1 VSNIN
6 RVFPIMAIYR
16 DRRHAGRVL
25 ANALPKYAHRDDV
38 AVLGLP
44 RGGVPVAFEV
54 ATALGAPLDVFVVR
68 KLGVPGY
75 PELAMGAIASS
86 GVVVLNREVVEGL
99 QIPRS
104 SIDAVIE
111 AETRELERREW
122 TYRGDRP
129 PIDVSGRT
137 VILIDDGLAT
147 GASMHAAVIA
157 LRQRQPGRVVV
168 GVPIAAP
175 ATCEELSQEVDDIIC
190 AVTPEPFQAVGLW
203 YEDFSPTSDDEVRRL
218 LEEVARQH
226 PRPAVSTADQ
236 K

>member
-1 VSNIN
+1 
-6 RVFPIMAIYR
+6 MAIYR

-25 ANALPKYAHRDDV
+25 ANALAKYAHRDDV

-86 GVVVLNREVVEGL
+86 GVVVLNREVVEAL

-111 AETRELERREW
+111 AETRELERRE
-122 TYRGDRP
+122 
-129 PIDVSGRT
+129 
-137 VILIDDGLAT
+137 
-147 GASMHAAVIA
+147 
-157 LRQRQPGRVVV
+157 
-168 GVPIAAP
+168 
-175 ATCEELSQEVDDIIC
+175 
-190 AVTPEPFQAVGLW
+190 
-203 YEDFSPTSDDEVRRL
+203 
-218 LEEVARQH
+218 
-226 PRPAVSTADQ
+226 
-236 K
+236 

>member
-1 VSNIN
+1 MCSWCESSVCRDIRSSPWARSRAVVSWCLT
-6 RVFPIMAIYR
+6 R
-16 DRRHAGRVL
+16 
-25 ANALPKYAHRDDV
+25 
-38 AVLGLP
+38 
-44 RGGVPVAFEV
+44 EV
-54 ATALGAPLDVFVVR
+54 A
-68 KLGVPGY
+68 
-75 PELAMGAIASS
+75 
-86 GVVVLNREVVEGL
+86 EGL

-190 AVTPEPFQAVGLW
+190 AATPEPFQAVGLW
-203 YEDFSPTSDDEVRRL
+203 YEDFSQTSDDEVRRL